1 MFSNLLSPGLR
12 LAFGM
17 AVCAT
22 VSACASQPVEFH
34 YNLSGVQRVWPGAP
48 ETPRYKYVGQL
59 LGEQNFETKSGG
71 LASMGTKVVKWIV
84 GLASVNPSGPTELQR
99 PQGVAVDNRG
109 RVYVSDISRQ
119 AVFVFDRDKG
129 RLDVWQMADK
139 NTRFKSPVGIA
150 IGAGGHIL
158 VADADLHKVYR
169 LDADG
174 KPAGTLGDGFLQRPT
189 GVARDPATGNIYVA
203 DTWAHHIQ
211 VFDADGKLIKTI
223 GGPGVAPGLFN
234 RPTYLYIAHDRLYVS
249 DTLNAR
255 IQVLTLDGKPLQTFG
270 RRGIFIG
277 DTPRPKG
284 VAVDKDGNI
293 YVVESYYDYLLVFND
308 QGKLLLPIGGT
319 GNAVGRFYLPAGV
332 WIDQQQ
338 RVYIADMFNGRVVI
352 FQYLGGA

>member
-1 MFSNLLSPGLR
+1 VPANLLSPGLR
-12 LAFGM
+12 LALGL

-22 VSACASQPVEFH
+22 ISACASQPVEFH
-34 YNLSGVQRVWPGAP
+34 YNLSGVDRVWPGAP
-48 ETPRYKYVGQL
+48 ETPRYKFVGQL

-71 LASMGTKVVKWIV
+71 LASLGTKVVKWIV
-84 GLASVNPSGPTELQR
+84 GLGSASPSGPVELQR
-99 PQGVAVDNRG
+99 PQGVTVDDQG
-109 RVYVSDISRQ
+109 RVYVTDISRQ
-119 AVFVFDRDKG
+119 AVMVFDQKKG
-129 RLDVWQMADK
+129 RLDVWQMAAK

-150 IGAGGHIL
+150 IDAGGDIL
-158 VADADLHKVYR
+158 VADADLHEVVR
-169 LDADG
+169 LNPAG
-174 KPAGTLGDGFLQRPT
+174 KPVGTLGDGYLERPT
-189 GVARDPATGNIYVA
+189 GLARDAATGRVYVS

-211 VFDADGKLIKTI
+211 VFDADGKLVQTI
-223 GGPGVAPGLFN
+223 GGPGVEPGQFN

-270 RRGIFIG
+270 RRGIFMG

-293 YVVESYYDYLLVFND
+293 YVVESYYDYLLVFNA

-319 GNAVGRFYLPAGV
+319 GNTVGRFYLPAGIWV
-332 WIDQQQ
+332 DKEQ